1 MTCSSNL
8 VVYLTEC
15 KSCPKQYVGSTIT
28 PFRTRF
34 NNNKCGARK
43 VSKVYPNKCNVY
55 QEQFLRHFNAEG
67 HNGMGD
73 WKITI
78 IDRAENVLPLR
89 RRESYWQHR
98 LDMFIPNGLNERF
111 VDIPML

>member
-1 MTCSSNL
+1 MFDIIRKGILNCSSNL
-8 VVYLTEC
+8 VVHLIEY
-15 KSCPKQYVGSTIT
+15 KSCLKQYVSSTIT

-43 VSKVYPNKCNVY
+43 ESKVYPNKCNVY
-55 QEQFLRHFNAEG
+55 QEQFLRHFNADR

-78 IDRAENVLPLR
+78 IDRAENV
-89 RRESYWQHR
+89 
-98 LDMFIPNGLNERF
+98 
-111 VDIPML
+111 